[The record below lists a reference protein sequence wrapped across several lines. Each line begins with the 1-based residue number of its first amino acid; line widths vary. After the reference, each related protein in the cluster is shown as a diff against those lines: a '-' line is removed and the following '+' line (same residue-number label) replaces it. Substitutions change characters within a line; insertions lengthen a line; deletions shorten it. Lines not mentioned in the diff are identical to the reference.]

1 MRNGRSP
8 GPSPGAGL
16 RAALAA
22 HRSLRG
28 VQVSAGIQ
36 SVQGTERD
44 PESGATLVEI
54 AAKNEFG
61 TDGPP
66 PIPSRPWLRT
76 ALQTNAR
83 KWQRLAGD
91 VVKSARSPEGAEPA
105 LRTLGV
111 VMVGDCKESLLDGD
125 WAPNAPLTI
134 ERKGSDQPLVDTGR
148 LNQSQRAQVAIP
160 GKGAFLLG

>member
-8 GPSPGAGL
+8 GPPPGAGL
-16 RAALAA
+16 RTALAA

-36 SVQGTERD
+36 SAQGVERD
-44 PESGATLVEI
+44 PESGETLVEI

-61 TDGPP
+61 TDR
-66 PIPSRPWLRT
+66 IPSRPWLRT
-76 ALQTNAR
+76 ALKTNAT

-91 VVKSARSPEGAEPA
+91 VVKAARSEQGPEPA
-105 LRTLGV
+105 LRMLGV

-125 WAPNAPLTI
+125 WAPNAPMTI
-134 ERKGSDQPLVDTGR
+134 ERKGSDQPLIDTGR
-148 LNQSQRAQVAIP
+148 MNQSQRAQVAIP
-160 GKGAFLLG
+160 GKGTYLLG